1 MCIHLHTQVP
11 AYVHT
16 YTHVHT
22 VDWMPPH
29 THTHVYIGVCVCMYV
44 IHTNIHTL
52 TCIKVML
59 FRGQIVE
66 NLTIVGFILML
77 IRIQYWNHVETAL
90 SKMTCVPLT
99 EKRKKKV

>member
-1 MCIHLHTQVP
+1 
-11 AYVHT
+11 
-16 YTHVHT
+16 
-22 VDWMPPH
+22 
-29 THTHVYIGVCVCMYV
+29 
-44 IHTNIHTL
+44 
-52 TCIKVML
+52 ML